1 MQYIWHLVAFVERS
15 VLDPMGEND
24 AVAAMRNMAVLFY
37 IIAPGLLLKLSSHFG
52 GEAGAGLSGLLTAS
66 EHTAKETTHSSE
78 QLAKSGA
85 RVASGLLG
93 KVI

>member
-1 MQYIWHLVAFVERS
+1 
-15 VLDPMGEND
+15 MGEND

-52 GEAGAGLSGLLTAS
+52 GDAGAGLAGLLTAS
-66 EHTAKETTHSSE
+66 EQASKETTQSGL

-93 KVI
+93 KAI